1 MFRAFEVL
9 LIALILG
16 ASVYTFHIKD
26 QSEDR
31 LAEIKRLQT
40 EIRDHR
46 DTIDLLEAD
55 WSLLN
60 QPSRVQ
66 KLIQAF
72 QEQLQLQTTEAQ
84 QIVSASELPRIRPEP
99 DPNEDPI
106 ADAIMTGSVD

>member
-1 MFRAFEVL
+1 MFRVFEIL

-16 ASVYTFHIKD
+16 ASAYTFHIKD
-26 QSEDR
+26 QSENR
-31 LAEIKRLQT
+31 LAEIERLQA
-40 EIRDHR
+40 EVRDHK

-66 KLIQAF
+66 KLMQAF

-84 QIVSASELPRIRPEP
+84 QIVTASELPHMRPEL
-99 DPNEDPI
+99 DPI
-106 ADAIMTGSVD
+106 EGVIADVIITGSVD